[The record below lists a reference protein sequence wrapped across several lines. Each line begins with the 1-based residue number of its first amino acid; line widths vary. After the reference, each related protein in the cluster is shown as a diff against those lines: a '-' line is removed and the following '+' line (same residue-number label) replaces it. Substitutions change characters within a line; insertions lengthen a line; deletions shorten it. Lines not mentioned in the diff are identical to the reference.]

1 MLHMPD
7 CVCADRIT
15 LKGCSFYSHVSF
27 CVSRYSIER
36 SSDPNKYFY
45 IEITSGSLMTVRS
58 LDREEIGWH
67 NITVLAMEMST
78 SHTHTDAKST
88 PYSVTSVYDGVLRA
102 VFFLENIF

>member
-1 MLHMPD
+1 M
-7 CVCADRIT
+7 
-15 LKGCSFYSHVSF
+15 SF

-36 SSDPNKYFY
+36 SSDPEKYFY

-78 SHTHTDAKST
+78 SHTHRGFTMPNLHLIQS
-88 PYSVTSVYDGVLRA
+88 
-102 VFFLENIF
+102 FLPTMES